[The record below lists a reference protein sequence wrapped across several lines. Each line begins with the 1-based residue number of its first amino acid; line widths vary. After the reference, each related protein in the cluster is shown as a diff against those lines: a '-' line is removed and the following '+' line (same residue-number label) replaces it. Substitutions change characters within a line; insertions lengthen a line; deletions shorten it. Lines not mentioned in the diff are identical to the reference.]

1 MRWPLALGSI
11 ALVAACVACVA
22 CGGKVLEDSP
32 TATITGENIPPSTQ
46 AAGCQ
51 GACERFV
58 ECKVDYDLTNRDCLD
73 DCSTE
78 FPDPATAKRW
88 GSCVEA
94 LSCQLIR
101 DGQYMNYGP
110 LGECATRARTGR

>member
-1 MRWPLALGSI
+1 MHRFTLRRRAS
-11 ALVAACVACVA
+11 LVASLPGHRPLRTTDALA
-22 CGGKVLEDSP
+22 S
-32 TATITGENIPPSTQ
+32 
-46 AAGCQ
+46 
-51 GACERFV
+51 RV
-58 ECKVDYDLTNRDCLD
+58 ECKVDYDVTNREGCLD

-78 FPDPATAKRW
+78 LPDPATAKRW

-94 LSCQLIR
+94 LSCQRIR